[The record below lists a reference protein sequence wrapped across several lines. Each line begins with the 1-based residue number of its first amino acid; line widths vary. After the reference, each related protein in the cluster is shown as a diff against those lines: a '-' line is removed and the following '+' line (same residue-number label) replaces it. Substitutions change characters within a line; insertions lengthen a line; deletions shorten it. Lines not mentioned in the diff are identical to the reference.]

1 MHPGSIPGEAS
12 TPVGVSASRGHEV
25 ARGRFADRG
34 APDMTNADYSQQ
46 RVKMVDGQIRTVD
59 VTDLSVLQAFLDV
72 PRDAFVPDQRRA
84 LAYIDTDILVA
95 GDGGRDSRY
104 LMRPALLAKLIQEA
118 AIGRNDVVLDVGAG
132 TGYASAILSRLA
144 SSVIALESEPGLAE
158 RATAALAELGYDNV
172 AVVQGPLSGGYPS
185 EAPYDVIFVGGSV
198 DLVPEALVAQ
208 LKDGGRLVAVE
219 GHGNAGVAKVF
230 VRSGGVVAGRR
241 AFNAAV
247 KPLPGFERVEAFE
260 F

>member
-1 MHPGSIPGEAS
+1 
-12 TPVGVSASRGHEV
+12 VSASRGHEV

-144 SSVIALESEPGLAE
+144 SSVIAL
-158 RATAALAELGYDNV
+158 GYDNV